1 MLALT
6 VTVACKEPPPE
17 PEVQRR
23 VDEPTIDRDELR
35 ADAREGLESAIDDPE
50 TLKKQVQSIPMKR
63 AAKPE
68 EIAHAAVF
76 LTSEQARYIHGT
88 TIFVDGALVLFQGQ
102 GA

>member
-1 MLALT
+1 MN
-6 VTVACKEPPPE
+6 
-17 PEVQRR
+17 Q
-23 VDEPTIDRDELR
+23 
-35 ADAREGLESAIDDPE
+35 SAIDDPE

-76 LTSEQARYIHGT
+76 LASEQARYIHGT